1 MPYDPKLISENNASR
16 ERLSALLARLTDAQY
31 DIQLDTDWTIGTALA
46 HIALFDR
53 RAIEILDLWER
64 QGVAPSPNDP
74 DIINA
79 ALFPFLRELSPA
91 AIRKF
96 SLEYAET
103 LDAKLAVLP
112 DAVIDQFVTV
122 GDHPF
127 NLSRAKHR
135 NEHFDQIEQALGGA

>member
-1 MPYDPKLISENNASR
+1 MSYDPILISQNNASR
-16 ERLSALLARLTDAQY
+16 ERLRDLLDRLADSQY
-31 DIQLDTDWTIGTALA
+31 NIPLDTTWTIGTALA

-53 RAIEILDLWER
+53 RAIEILERWER

-79 ALFPFLRELSPA
+79 ALLPFLRELPPS
-91 AIRKF
+91 AIRKLA
-96 SLEYAET
+96 LESAEM
-103 LDAKLAVLP
+103 LDAKLAELP
-112 DAVIDQFVTV
+112 DAVIEQFVSV

-135 NEHFDQIEQALGGA
+135 NEHFEQIDQALGRT

>member
-1 MPYDPKLISENNASR
+1 MPYDPNLVSANDASR
-16 ERLSALLARLTDAQY
+16 QELRALLAELTDAQY
-31 DIQLDTDWTIGTALA
+31 NIPLDTDWTIGTTLA

-53 RAIEILDLWER
+53 RAIEILELWER

-74 DIINA
+74 DILNA
-79 ALFPFLRELSPA
+79 ALLPFLRELSPA
-91 AIRKF
+91 AIKKL
-96 SLEYAET
+96 SLESAET

-112 DAVIDQFVTV
+112 DSVIDQFVSV

-135 NEHFDQIEQALGGA
+135 SEHFAQIHKALGRT